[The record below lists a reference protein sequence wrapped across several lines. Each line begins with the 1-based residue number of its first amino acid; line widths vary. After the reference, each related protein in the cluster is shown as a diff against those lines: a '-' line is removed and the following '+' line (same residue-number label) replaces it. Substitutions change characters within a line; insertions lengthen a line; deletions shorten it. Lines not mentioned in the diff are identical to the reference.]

1 MKHTGG
7 ENASS
12 YDGSSPSDG
21 VFEYLTL
28 CCIGADISEKI
39 TFAQSNPTI
48 CSTNNKGRLE
58 EKPVIDEMVRCSL
71 RLENL
76 RQRCC
81 SHPK

>member
-76 RQRCC
+76 RQRRC